1 MEERIANKLCD
12 AVCLEVACERNEP
25 EDIMFGGPVML
36 GYTFYVLKDE
46 NVNDMK
52 NFIVECLQKYG
63 RPYISTSMVMKK
75 NYNSKYIMD
84 KVEIEEII
92 KNTSI

>member
-1 MEERIANKLCD
+1 MEEKVVNRLCD

-36 GYTFYVLKDE
+36 GYTFYVLKDD
-46 NVNDMK
+46 NVNDIK
-52 NFIVECLQKYG
+52 NFIVECLEKYG

-75 NYNSKYIMD
+75 NYNSKYIMN
-84 KVEIEEII
+84 KEQIEETIR
-92 KNTSI
+92 TSTP